1 MANPAALRGKIADWA
16 SAQRCALLGGNINDS
31 GAIDLAGFAG
41 HLSIDGLRQGIATF
55 APPNQIDWR
64 VTGVDGVFC
73 PALDALRPLVPAF
86 GATDASWL
94 ALQMADGKTRLR
106 DGERVRVQLTMPDFA
121 GRLRVD
127 YVAHDGTVQHLYPQ
141 IADPKDK
148 IVADVPRTIGASE
161 AVSLANPA
169 WVIGPP
175 YGTDMIIA
183 VASSRPL
190 FDKPRP
196 SNAETAAV
204 YLRDLQAAIDLAR
217 QRGDR
222 VAGAATTLVAL
233 P

>member
-1 MANPAALRGKIADWA
+1 MANLVALRGKIADWA
-16 SAQRCALLGGNINDS
+16 SMQRCALLGGSLGDGGALS
-31 GAIDLAGFAG
+31 LAGLAGSSAID
-41 HLSIDGLRQGIATF
+41 SLRQGVTAF
-55 APPNQIDWR
+55 APPNQIDWH

-86 GATDASWL
+86 GATGAPAL
-94 ALQMADGKTRLR
+94 ALQMADGKIRLK

-121 GRLRVD
+121 SRLRVD

-141 IADPKDK
+141 IADPKDN
-148 IVADVPRTIGASE
+148 IQADAPRTFGASE
-161 AVSLANPA
+161 TVSLGDPA

-175 YGTDMIIA
+175 YGTDLIIA
-183 VASSRPL
+183 VTSSRAL
-190 FDKPRP
+190 FDKPRS

-204 YLRDLQAAIDLAR
+204 YLRDLQAAIDAAR

-222 VAGAATTLVAL
+222 VAGAVTMLEAL